1 MKINQIVEGYR
12 VLPPIDREKYQDREG
27 LEGPF
32 TTRSGKV
39 VYYDPREGSYIDPDT
54 DMYISYD
61 DFSMLD
67 SPTMHK
73 VDNID
78 EVVQGWA
85 ARSVGS
91 IVFANAYKKALE
103 ILRKEIEKTP
113 EDSHSVE
120 YKAAK
125 MLDMIQ
131 GGEKIDPKL
140 LAVMYRKQFATED
153 IDLEE
158 APGAIRKT
166 FGAIAMIAMLAGLW
180 KVDYEAAQTAY
191 DGSHQLQQLIAH
203 LEVAKGDNDKRMIDQ
218 LKQRIKNHKTR
229 IDLGKGEVMGRD
241 GRPVDVKYDK
251 GNK

>member
-85 ARSVGS
+85 ARAVGS
-91 IVFANAYKKALE
+91 RVFAKAYKKALE
-103 ILRKEIEKTP
+103 ILRDEIKKDP
-113 EDSHSVE
+113 DDGRGIE

-125 MLDMIQ
+125 MLAKFQ
-131 GGEKIDPKL
+131 GGHKIDPKR
-140 LAVMYRKQFATED
+140 LADMYREQFATED

-158 APGAIRKT
+158 APGAIRKAM
-166 FGAIAMIAMLAGLW
+166 GAIAIIAALW
-180 KVDYEAAQTAY
+180 GVNDNMAQKAY
-191 DGSHQLQQLIAH
+191 DADPQLQQLIAH
-203 LEVAKGDNDKRMIDQ
+203 LEVAKDKNDERVIVQ